1 MNYRNSTHSLQTNT
15 KIGTNIFFNH
25 LYFHHPEIANG
36 NVVFIILIVFL
47 HIYLNVLF
55 GKTNIRSYTVLFYN
69 LLFPFNK
76 ILASHVSRYPSVYTI
91 VVIPLYF
98 TVIYVNNPLLDCLQL
113 LINSAPCL

>member
-91 VVIPLYF
+91 VIPLYF